1 MNYNK
6 KVLILGLGYVGLTL
20 GLVFAKNG
28 INVFGYDINK
38 STIKS
43 LKLKKPTFFE
53 KNIKTYIKKYINK
66 SFKLLDQI
74 EAADIYIITVG
85 TPLKKN
91 SKEPEIDYLKKSIIS
106 ISSKIKKNDL
116 IILRSTVP
124 IGITRKLAIPIIE
137 KNSHLKVGVDFKIS
151 FCPERT
157 VEGNALYELETLPQI
172 IGGFDKKSFNDS
184 KKLFIKNTSQIINAE
199 TLEGAEMCK
208 LLDNTYRD
216 TIFAY
221 SNQMAK
227 LSEKLNLNLHNLIE
241 KVNYKYERNSIPR
254 PSPGVG
260 GPCLTKDP
268 YILDDV
274 FKKNSLKS
282 EIILNSRKINE
293 SMILHMY
300 NRCKSFLSS
309 RGKNISKS
317 KIFILGIAFKGT
329 PPTGDT
335 RFSTSLDLIDL
346 FNLKKITNI
355 YAYDFDVSKD
365 DFNLLKLNYTSIQT
379 GFKNSDCVIIMNEH
393 SYYKKL
399 QINKLLN
406 TMKKNSLLFDSWG
419 IFRNNQKIKNRKD
432 IGYMG
437 VGF

>member
-28 INVFGYDINK
+28 IKVFGFDIDK
-38 STIKS
+38 KTIKL
-43 LKLKKPTFFE
+43 LKSKRPTFYE
-53 KNIKTYIKKYINK
+53 KNIAKYINRYINK
-66 SFKLLDQI
+66 SFQLVEQI
-74 EAADIYIITVG
+74 ETADIYIITVG
-85 TPLKKN
+85 TPLKKQR
-91 SKEPEIDYLKKSIIS
+91 KIPEIEYLKKSAIS
-106 ISSKIKKNDL
+106 VASKIKKNDL
-116 IILRSTVP
+116 VILRSTVP
-124 IGITRKLAIPIIE
+124 IGITRKLVIPILE
-137 KNSHLKVGVDFKIS
+137 RKSYLKAGKDFKIS

-157 VEGNALYELETLPQI
+157 VEGNALQELETLPQI
-172 IGGFDKKSFNDS
+172 VGGFDKKSFNQS
-184 KKLFIKNTSQIINAE
+184 KKLFLHNTSQIINAE

-227 LSEKLNLNLHNLIE
+227 LSEKLNLNLHDLIE
-241 KVNYKYERNSIPR
+241 KVNFNYSRNFIPR

-274 FKKNSLKS
+274 FKKNNLKS

-293 SMILHMY
+293 SMVLNIY
-300 NRCKSFLSS
+300 SRCRHYFLKK
-309 RGKNISKS
+309 GKDIKKT
-317 KIFILGIAFKGT
+317 KIFIIGIAFKGT

-335 RFSTSLDLIDL
+335 RFSTSLDL
-346 FNLKKITNI
+346 
-355 YAYDFDVSKD
+355 V
-365 DFNLLKLNYTSIQT
+365 NLLKTKKVKNIFAYDYDVSRSDLKQLNLNFLTIEA

-393 SYYKKL
+393 KAYKKL
-399 QINKLLN
+399 NINKLIM

-419 IFRNNQKIKNRKD
+419 IFRKNTNIKKKKD
-432 IGYMG
+432 IKYIGI
-437 VGF
+437 GF